1 MDSQKAVEL
10 LTVLVLLVSGIL
22 TLAFRNRRNYLIGFR
37 VGYTYHSDRAWKKT
51 NTFAGAFSIAY
62 SLILLLLV
70 FTGVSLQ
77 VFVFIAIAFV
87 ITEVFLDTWIAKRE
101 YELEELSR
109 EAPEKPTGERI
120 EANVKPYLLVQ
131 LAFLGLYLL
140 FVALNWNSLPEPMA
154 VHFDASGTPNGFMS
168 RAWGAVGVPVM
179 VWAMFL
185 GLTLLGRDPGFF
197 ARMRGFSPTGWRA
210 WAEFNTLMSLGLI
223 VVSSMMILYNLKAIP
238 REWVSYSAWMFLA
251 LGFFGIYRL
260 AKAK

>member
-77 VFVFIAIAFV
+77 VFVFIAVAFV
-87 ITEVFLDTWIAKRE
+87 ITEVFIGTWIAKRE
-101 YELEELSR
+101 YEIEELSR

-210 WAEFNTLMSLGLI
+210 WAEFNTLMSLGVI
-223 VVSSMMILYNLKAIP
+223 AVSSVMILYNLKAIP
-238 REWVSYSAWMFLA
+238 GEWVSYSAWMFLA

>member
-22 TLAFRNRRNYLIGFR
+22 TLAFRNRRNYFIGFR

-51 NTFAGAFSIAY
+51 NTFAGVFSIAY
-62 SLILLLLV
+62 SLLLLLLV

-77 VFVFIAIAFV
+77 VFVFIAVAFV
-87 ITEVFLDTWIAKRE
+87 ITEVFLGTWIAKRE

-131 LAFLGLYLL
+131 LAFLGLYLP
-140 FVALNWNSLPEPMA
+140 FVALGWNSLPEPMA
-154 VHFDASGTPNGFMS
+154 VHFDASGNPNGFMS

-179 VWAMFL
+179 VWAMFF

-197 ARMRGFSPTGWRA
+197 ARRRGFSPTGWRA
-210 WAEFNTLMSLGLI
+210 WAEFNTLSNLGLI
-223 VVSSMMILYNLKAIP
+223 AMSFIVVLYNLGRVSVK
-238 REWVSYSAWMFLA
+238 WVNYSVWGFL
-251 LGFFGIYRL
+251 LLVFLGIYRL